1 MRTIVALAFCALPL
15 FSQATKSAAP
25 PKAAPAKP
33 ATATPAVPKPAAPKP
48 AVAKPAAAAEPKPV
62 DNRAPGLYGT
72 MVTTM
77 GTLKFELYEKVAPQT
92 VRTFV
97 ELSLGRKQWFD
108 ENVNQMVRRPLYPG
122 VTFHRVIPGFM
133 IQAGDPTGSGAGNVG
148 FSVPDE
154 FSPDL
159 KYDRP
164 GRFGAANIGQPNTN
178 SSQFFITE
186 VPTPHLDG
194 RHSIFGQV
202 TENVELVGQIAR
214 VPTGAQ
220 NKPATPV
227 KIVKITFER
236 VGPVPPNAPE
246 GAPVR
251 RAVPAKKTSTAT
263 PTKKAAAPAAA
274 TKAPAAA
281 PTKK

>member
-1 MRTIVALAFCALPL
+1 MRLIFALALCAFPV
-15 FSQATKSAAP
+15 FSQATKSVVPPKPAATKAAP
-25 PKAAPAKP
+25 PKPAAAKP
-33 ATATPAVPKPAAPKP
+33 AAVKPAATAAPKP
-48 AVAKPAAAAEPKPV
+48 VET
-62 DNRAPGLYGT
+62 RAPGLYGT
-72 MVTTM
+72 MVTSM
-77 GTLKFELYEKVAPQT
+77 GTMKFELYEKVAPQT

-97 ELSLGRKQWFD
+97 ELALGRKQWFD
-108 ENVNQMVRRPLYPG
+108 EGVNQMVRKPLYPG

-133 IQAGDPTGSGAGNVG
+133 IQAGDPTGTGAGNVG

-202 TENVELVGQIAR
+202 TENVELVAQIAR
-214 VPTGAQ
+214 VPTVEQ
-220 NKPATPV
+220 NKPSTPV
-227 KIVKITFER
+227 KIVRITFER
-236 VGPVPPNAPE
+236 VGPTPPNAPE
-246 GAPVR
+246 GAPAR
-251 RAVPAKKTSTAT
+251 RAVPAKKTGTA
-263 PTKKAAAPAAA
+263 PAAVKKAAPAPA
-274 TKAPAAA
+274 
-281 PTKK
+281 KK

>member
-1 MRTIVALAFCALPL
+1 MRIILALALCTVPL
-15 FSQATKSAAP
+15 FPQATKTASP
-25 PKAAPAKP
+25 PKPKPAAAKPKP
-33 ATATPAVPKPAAPKP
+33 ATAPP
-48 AVAKPAAAAEPKPV
+48 PKPV
-62 DNRAPGLYGT
+62 ETRAPGLYGT
-72 MVTTM
+72 MVTSM
-77 GTLKFELYEKVAPQT
+77 GTLKFELFEKAAPQT

-108 ENVNQMVRRPLYPG
+108 EESNQMVKRPLYPG

-164 GRFGAANIGQPNTN
+164 GRLGAANIGQPNTN

-194 RHSIFGQV
+194 RHTIFGQV
-202 TENVELVGQIAR
+202 TENVELVGKIAR
-214 VPTGAQ
+214 VPTAEQ
-220 NKPATPV
+220 NKPVTPV

-236 VGPVPPNAPE
+236 VGPAPPNAPE
-246 GAPVR
+246 GPAARRPVPARKAPVKT
-251 RAVPAKKTSTAT
+251 ATPAKKTT
-263 PTKKAAAPAAA
+263 PAP
-274 TKAPAAA
+274 KPAPA

>member
-25 PKAAPAKP
+25 PKPAPAKP
-33 ATATPAVPKPAAPKP
+33 AAAKP
-48 AVAKPAAAAEPKPV
+48 AVAKPAVAKPEATAAPKPV

-194 RHSIFGQV
+194 RHTIFGQV

-220 NKPATPV
+220 NKPTTPV

-246 GAPVR
+246 GAPAR
-251 RAVPAKKTSTAT
+251 RAVPSKKTSTAA
-263 PTKKAAAPAAA
+263 PVKKSATPAAK

>member
-1 MRTIVALAFCALPL
+1 
-15 FSQATKSAAP
+15 
-25 PKAAPAKP
+25 
-33 ATATPAVPKPAAPKP
+33 
-48 AVAKPAAAAEPKPV
+48 
-62 DNRAPGLYGT
+62 
-72 MVTTM
+72 MVTSM
-77 GTLKFELYEKVAPQT
+77 GTLKFELFEKVAPQT

-194 RHSIFGQV
+194 KHSIFGQV

-236 VGPVPPNAPE
+236 VGPAPPNAPE

-251 RAVPAKKTSTAT
+251 RPVPAKKTPAAT
-263 PTKKAAAPAAA
+263 PTKKAATPAAA